1 MAQEEII
8 FKVGVD
14 TGDSVQEVNE
24 VGNAFDNVNKKVVL
38 SGRSLAELQEEFKK
52 VTNEL
57 KALNPNSKEF
67 GELAEKAKA
76 LKTEMKAVG
85 NSLNDTTDHTKK
97 SFVGL
102 RQELKQLTVQ
112 LQNLD
117 PASKEFENVARRAGQ
132 IKEQMRGVADAINDA
147 DPEKFGGKFQRTAEG
162 IAGAFSAVTGAQA
175 LFGQQSEEIEKQ
187 MLKVQGAIALTQG
200 ISAMKELKND
210 ALDFATSIKTKLVG
224 AFTSLTAAELTNAQ
238 ATGTMTTLQ
247 KVYTFVVGASTG
259 AMKAFRIALAAT
271 GIGAVVVLLGL
282 AADAMGFFGKT
293 TDETAEK
300 VKKLKERQ
308 QAYKDQLQAELDLL
322 TKLRAERKDGTTQ
335 LENNIRVMKAKGAS
349 DKEVYE
355 AERSLIKKQL
365 DELAFALGYKGSLNL
380 EERNKKRQLLTDLQV
395 LDAEYNRKTKEETEK
410 ANEEASRKAKERKDK
425 NKQLAEQEAQERLA
439 LQRKIEDLTVAN
451 IDDANTRDIMSLKL
465 KHDRELEEM
474 QKQYGKKKEF
484 AELEKQLLIQQETEK
499 TALLDEQKK
508 AKDEKAKAEI
518 EKANNDAKA
527 LLEADIIRA
536 EEDFNLK
543 QQKRI
548 ELENLDFAQQ
558 MANSELTNGEREL
571 LKAQHEANLVGIA
584 KDSADRQKQIDEAT
598 KQSKIEL
605 MNAVGSIFG
614 ELAGLSKQA
623 SGVQKAFA
631 ITQVAIDT
639 ATALSGLTSISFSP
653 TNGDNIINPLGPY
666 IKLATGTAKIISNM
680 ARVKSIL
687 GSGVSVAPPTTG
699 GGPNAN
705 LGIGANQGAQQTV
718 QAQSTYKVVVVD
730 SDITKMQDKTKK
742 VNAISTI

>member
-14 TGDSVQEVNE
+14 TGDSVQ
-24 VGNAFDNVNKKVVL
+24 DVNKVGDAIENVGKD
-38 SGRSLAELQEEFKK
+38 AKK
-52 VTNEL
+52 TDGSFVNLKKEL
-57 KALNPNSKEF
+57 KN
-67 GELAEKAKA
+67 
-76 LKTEMKAVG
+76 
-85 NSLNDTTDHTKK
+85 
-97 SFVGL
+97 
-102 RQELKQLTVQ
+102 LTVQ

-117 PASKEFENVARRAGQ
+117 PASKEFETVAKRAGQ

-187 MLKVQGAIALTQG
+187 MLRVQGAIALTQG

-224 AFTSLTAAELTNAQ
+224 AFTSLTAAELTNAE
-238 ATGTMTTLQ
+238 ATGTMTLLQ
-247 KVYTFVVGASTG
+247 KAYALAVGTSTG
-259 AMKAFRIALAAT
+259 AMKVFRLALVST
-271 GIGAVVVLLGL
+271 GIGALVVAV
-282 AADAMGFFGKT
+282 GFLIEKIAGFVSN
-293 TDETAEK
+293 TDEATKAQNRFTTAT
-300 VKKLKERQ
+300 KKYNDEQERTRSNMDKQ
-308 QAYKDQLQAELDLL
+308 IQFQLDFA
-322 TKLRAERKDGTTQ
+322 
-335 LENNIRVMKAKGAS
+335 KAVGAS
-349 DKEVYE
+349 EEKQYE
-355 AERSLIKKQL
+355 IQKSGLRKREILRQSDFEMNKLHIQYLKQQKK
-365 DELAFALGYKGSLNL
+365 DAIEEENEELVKSIN
-380 EERNKKRQLLTDLQV
+380 EEIT
-395 LDAEYNRKTKEETEK
+395 KTKEK
-410 ANEEASRKAKERKDK
+410 NNDLISLKYQLQQDDAKLTAQYNTDLK
-425 NKQLAEQEAQERLA
+425 NKQNDANKEALVKQKENSQKNKEQREKEAQERLA

-451 IDDANTRDIMSLKL
+451 IDDANARDIMSLKL

-484 AELEKQLLIQQETEK
+484 AELENQLLIQQENERK
-499 TALLDEQKK
+499 ALEEEQKK

-527 LLEADIIRA
+527 LLEAEIIRA

-558 MANSELTNGEREL
+558 MANTELTNGEREI

-584 KDSADRQKQIDEAT
+584 KDSADRQKEIDEAT
-598 KQSKIEL
+598 KQSKMEL

-623 SGVQKAFA
+623 SAVQKAFA

-653 TNGDNIINPLGPY
+653 TNGDNSFNPLGPY

-699 GGPNAN
+699 GGQNAN
-705 LGIGANQGAQQTV
+705 LGIGANQQGTQQTV